1 MPPIP
6 ARLLCVGASNLARM
20 ALPLLAA
27 ARSRAGG
34 PVEAHMALG
43 RGRSFG
49 VRSSLLGRGLDG
61 IRHSAMWPLLPTLPA
76 APTTAIL
83 LDVGNDLLYGLPPP
97 TILGWVDEVLQHLAA
112 AADERHVVGLPL
124 AAIGRLRPWQF
135 RLVRSVLFPP
145 SRLTLADART
155 MSQELHDG
163 LRTLAARRGAA
174 FHELPLAWYGF
185 DPVHVRRRCWRAA
198 THAWLAVPPAAVE
211 PSPRVAGALAQLRFL
226 TAAPHA
232 RSWFGRAQHNRQPA
246 RRWADG
252 SSLSLW

>member
-1 MPPIP
+1 M
-6 ARLLCVGASNLARM
+6 RLLCVGASNLARM

-27 ARSRAGG
+27 ARARAGG

-61 IRHSAMWPLLPTLPA
+61 IRDSALWPLLPTLPA
-76 APTTAIL
+76 VPAVPTTAVL
-83 LDVGNDLLYGLPPP
+83 LDVGNDLLYGFSPPA
-97 TILGWVDEVLQHLAA
+97 ILGWVDEVLQRLAA
-112 AADERHVVGLPL
+112 AASERHVVGLPL
-124 AAIGRLRPWQF
+124 AAIDRLRPWQF

-145 SRLTLADART
+145 SRLTFADARS

-163 LRTLAARRGAA
+163 LRGLTARHGAT

-185 DPVHVRRRCWRAA
+185 DPVHVRRRCWRDA
-198 THAWLAVPPAAVE
+198 TRAWLAVPSDAEE
-211 PSPRVAGALAQLRFL
+211 PSPPVAGSLAQARFL
-226 TAAPHA
+226 FAAPNA
-232 RSWFGRAQHNRQPA
+232 RTWFGRPQHGRQPA
-246 RRWADG
+246 RCWADG